1 MITSSRTRQSA
12 NQAVSGGGNQPGAE
26 SWQETKSQLTREAIL
41 EATIMCFISQGYANT
56 TTPGIAAMAKI
67 SRGAMT
73 HHFKSRKDVI
83 YSAIAYLYRK
93 RISEY
98 QSLMSEAISKRKPS
112 DTSIEAIREDMNNVV
127 RALWKYYTLP
137 CYYAHL
143 ELITASRT
151 DLELAQVLVSLN
163 QDAEK
168 VVPQFF
174 RAMFPHWSSSEENIT
189 LTFDLLISTLRG
201 MSVSYMNIRK
211 TSRIEN
217 MLNHLVEICLDINA
231 VQLLSA
237 NNR

>member
-1 MITSSRTRQSA
+1 MIANSGSRQGASHNVRSGSNQS
-12 NQAVSGGGNQPGAE
+12 GAE

-41 EATIMCFISQGYANT
+41 EATLMCFINQGYANT

-83 YSAIAYLYRK
+83 YSAVAYLYRK
-93 RISEY
+93 RIAEY
-98 QSLMSEAISKRKPS
+98 QSLMNEAVSRRKNS
-112 DTSIEAIREDMNNVV
+112 DSSRDAVREDMSNVV

-151 DLELAQVLVSLN
+151 DLELAQVLMALN

-168 VVPQFF
+168 VVPEFF
-174 RAMFPHWSSSEENIT
+174 RAMFPHWSASEENLT

-211 TSRIEN
+211 TARIEN
-217 MLNHLVEICLDINA
+217 MLNHLVEVCLDINDA
-231 VQLLSA
+231 QMS
-237 NNR
+237 NPQ